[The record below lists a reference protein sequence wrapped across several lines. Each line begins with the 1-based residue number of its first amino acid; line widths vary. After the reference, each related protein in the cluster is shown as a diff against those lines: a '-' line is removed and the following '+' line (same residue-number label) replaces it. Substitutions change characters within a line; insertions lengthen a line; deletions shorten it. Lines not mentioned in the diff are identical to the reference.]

1 MVKNNGLADQYYVEN
16 HHEPIITREVWELA
30 QIENQKRKK
39 TKLLGRQQNIYPFT
53 GLITCG
59 CCGKTYRHKVSN
71 SQYTP
76 TFNVWYCA
84 TPKRECSS
92 VRIKDTEL
100 KEMFIDVFN
109 EFVENKYKNDEEQSI
124 QDEIDKIQKE
134 QWEIVRL
141 NANGWIPYSE
151 FQKEHSRLQNQINE
165 LNQKLIDIR
174 TRHIG
179 DIDLR
184 IIEVFDETKLEKF
197 VTSITMMGTEVRFE
211 FYNGVVLTRNITGTR
226 IYKKDLKKIKELEE
240 KKNEI

>member
-84 TPKRECSS
+84 TSKRECTS

-197 VTSITMMGTEVRFE
+197 VTSITMIGTEVRFE

-226 IYKKDLKKIKELEE
+226 IYKKDLNKIKELEDT
-240 KKNEI
+240 KNEI